1 MERVYLFKR
10 FERFW
15 HWSQAALILF
25 MLLTGFEVHG
35 TYRLFGW
42 QQATSLHTTSAWTLI
57 GLWVFAIFWHFTTG
71 EWRQYIPTTRKILDV
86 AAYYSSGIFKGEP
99 HPYRVTPL
107 AKHNPLQRITYL
119 VVKLLINPA
128 LWTSGLLYL
137 YYTEVRQSGL
147 LDLELGAIALVHT
160 AAAFAMLAFTISHI
174 YLATT
179 GRNSAKDACGLL
191 RVLAHEDRLVLLC
204 QLSRGEHSVSELEE
218 LVDLHQPS
226 LSQHLGVLRREG
238 LVETRREGKNIF
250 YCLKSREALAIIEE
264 LYVQYCGRR
273 RGT

>member
-1 MERVYLFKR
+1 MEP
-10 FERFW
+10 
-15 HWSQAALILF
+15 
-25 MLLTGFEVHG
+25 
-35 TYRLFGW
+35 
-42 QQATSLHTTSAWTLI
+42 QQI
-57 GLWVFAIFWHFTTG
+57 
-71 EWRQYIPTTRKILDV
+71 RKL
-86 AAYYSSGIFKGEP
+86 
-99 HPYRVTPL
+99 
-107 AKHNPLQRITYL
+107 
-119 VVKLLINPA
+119 
-128 LWTSGLLYL
+128 
-137 YYTEVRQSGL
+137 
-147 LDLELGAIALVHT
+147 
-160 AAAFAMLAFTISHI
+160 
-174 YLATT
+174 
-179 GRNSAKDACGLL
+179 RNSAKDACGLL